1 MTLIV
6 RAAEP
11 ADLERVGQ
19 LTAHAYLA
27 DDLISPDHHYLGEL
41 RDAVTRAE
49 QATVL
54 VAVEGDELLGTIT
67 LAEYGSPYAE
77 IAEPGEHELRMLA
90 VDPAARGRGIGETLM
105 RAAIERGI
113 GWGAHHVVLSTMPA
127 MTTAQRMYERLG
139 LQRVPERDWGV
150 DDHRML
156 VYTAGG

>member
-6 RAAEP
+6 RVAEP

-27 DDLISPDHHYLGEL
+27 DDLISPDHPYLGEL
-41 RDAVTRAE
+41 RDAVTRAD

-150 DDHRML
+150 DDHHML